1 MKRLSKRL
9 LQRTENKVI
18 NSQWLTV
25 LLLLAVM
32 SVLPQKLA
40 ASARRVLSCSPTSV
54 NYGSIVVGST
64 STGSLTLTNQGN
76 PSVSIS
82 QVTISGTAFKI
93 SGLAL
98 PLTLSGGQSIT
109 FPVTFAPTT
118 AGTFAGG
125 ISLTSNATSWSNV
138 SLSGTAVSSGL
149 LSASPASINFG
160 NLTV

>member
-1 MKRLSKRL
+1 LS
-9 LQRTENKVI
+9 
-18 NSQWLTV
+18 S
-25 LLLLAVM
+25 
-32 SVLPQKLA
+32 
-40 ASARRVLSCSPTSV
+40 SPTSV

-64 STGSLTLTNQGN
+64 STGNLTLTNQGN

-138 SLSGTAVSSGL
+138 SLSGTAVSAGL

-160 NLTV
+160 NCRAGTSGPQKVTPATPGAPRVSASQPRISGGGFSMSGVSSP